1 MNSFSF
7 AGWPVSGSACA
18 VRAVAIACTVVLTT
32 MHVEAQ
38 QPQAK
43 SRAEA
48 KSPADMQTRMNAA
61 QDSLANGRV
70 VDAIEEYNRA
80 RAIYPSE
87 ERIELGLADA
97 YRRVHNDDEAKKILE
112 MARREHPRSLPVL
125 MALGS
130 LDMDVRKYDDAISL
144 LKTATQIAPNNSDAG
159 NLLASAYLKKG
170 DSQHAQEEFDKVLR
184 RDPGNSGARFMRA
197 QLLVD
202 AGENE
207 TAAGDVGLVLKAKP
221 DYEPAQV
228 LYAKAL
234 TRLHRCEQAL
244 QVLAG
249 IDPSAHQA
257 DSEFQFLLASAYEC
271 AGKKEAAEETRAKFE
286 AASRVE
292 HETSEN
298 KVQSLHLVEQA
309 NSLAMQNQFTE
320 AQNALAEAL
329 KKNPDNAFAYS
340 QQAKIFFSIH
350 QPEKARE
357 AVDKAIQL
365 QPYQPDFL
373 FVRGVIEAGQGES
386 DAALTSFRAV
396 TLINP
401 DEADAYFEMGK
412 IWMQKGDRVQAL
424 AAFTRASALAPD
436 DKDYREAVKA
446 TSAPV
451 E

>member
-1 MNSFSF
+1 MY
-7 AGWPVSGSACA
+7 
-18 VRAVAIACTVVLTT
+18 
-32 MHVEAQ
+32 VEAQ

-48 KSPADMQTRMNAA
+48 KSPADLETRMNAA

-70 VDAIEEYNRA
+70 ADAIDEYVRA
-80 RAIYPSE
+80 RAIYPSNG
-87 ERIELGLADA
+87 RIELGLADA
-97 YRRVHNDDEAKKILE
+97 YRRVHNDEEAKKILE

-130 LDMDVRKYDDAISL
+130 LDMDDRKYDDAISL
-144 LKTATQIAPNNSDAG
+144 LKTAMQIAPDNSDAG

-170 DSQHAQEEFDKVLR
+170 DSQHAQEEFDKVLQ

-207 TAAGDVGLVLKAKP
+207 KAASDVELVLKKKP
-221 DYEPAQV
+221 GYEPAQI
-228 LYAKAL
+228 LYAKLL
-234 TRLHRCEQAL
+234 TRLRRCDQAV
-244 QVLAG
+244 QVLG
-249 IDPSAHQA
+249 QIDQPAHQA
-257 DSEFQFLLASAYEC
+257 DSEFQFLLASAFEC
-271 AGKKEAAEETRAKFE
+271 AGKKDAAEETRAKFE
-286 AASRVE
+286 AASRAE

-309 NSLAMQNQFTE
+309 NSLAMRNQFTE

-373 FVRGVIEAGQGES
+373 FVRGVIEAGAGES
-386 DAALTSFRAV
+386 DAALASFRAA
-396 TLINP
+396 TLVNP
-401 DEADAYFEMGK
+401 DEADAYFEIGK
-412 IWMQKGDRVQAL
+412 IWMQKGDRGQAL
-424 AAFTRASALAPD
+424 AAFKKASALAPD
-436 DKDYREAVKA
+436 DNDYRDAVKA
-446 TSAPV
+446 ASSPAK
-451 E
+451 